1 MPQKKLSKPIDNESC
16 TAYHAEIS
24 SEFHAINNSA
34 LLLTIL
40 LRSWKLPQLKKCV
53 VMNFEPQNCCFVTPY
68 SKQKFTVTLSW
79 NSH

>member
-40 LRSWKLPQLKKCV
+40 LRS
-53 VMNFEPQNCCFVTPY
+53 
-68 SKQKFTVTLSW
+68 
-79 NSH
+79 